1 MRFDGG
7 QDVQPLEAY
16 VNMENVFLTNELA
29 RAKDDGERKLLRHYY
44 KFGSVLVA
52 LGLLQDA
59 KRRKPE
65 NGNGQAKDAEDQLA
79 EDFVSIFRLS
89 GGIAA
94 VIIPVVRNLA
104 ATAAKLVS

>member
-1 MRFDGG
+1 M
-7 QDVQPLEAY
+7 
-16 VNMENVFLTNELA
+16 LTDPIADMLTRIRNA
-29 RAKDDGERKLLRHYY
+29 NRA
-44 KFGSVLVA
+44 
-52 LGLLQDA
+52 LQEA

-65 NGNGQAKDAEDQLA
+65 NGNGQVKDAEDQLA
-79 EDFVSIFRLS
+79 DDFVSISRLS